1 MVLRFKGKKGPS
13 AQELRQLDEESRAAK
28 AREGRRLKV
37 FWPAEDAWFTGEVT
51 SVVRMGG
58 VTIATVLYEDG
69 EEQPHHLGIWAHR
82 WLDGNGEEE
91 AWDEAAETAR
101 ATAWEG
107 LVKFDDNAELVDS
120 KLWPG
125 AASAGWQLKS
135 NSGR

>member
-1 MVLRFKGKKGPS
+1 MKHKISL
-13 AQELRQLDEESRAAK
+13 A
-28 AREGRRLKV
+28 
-37 FWPAEDAWFTGEVT
+37 T
-51 SVVRMGG
+51 SK
-58 VTIATVLYEDG
+58 TIPKATVFLN
-69 EEQPHHLGIWAHR
+69 
-82 WLDGNGEEE
+82 GNGEEE
-91 AWDEAAETAR
+91 AWDQAAETAR